1 MTTPLDGRTAVVT
14 GASGNL
20 GPVWCGALLDA
31 GCTVVGLDRP
41 SAGRDARLDAL
52 QQAHPGRLV
61 CVHTD
66 VADRSSVG
74 AALAPPLRDLPAPS
88 VLVNNAGI
96 DQPPGPAPSYLVY
109 DYPAELF
116 RGTLEVNVI
125 GLFNVCQVV
134 GRLMADGGGGS
145 IVNIGSLYA
154 SVSPDPRTYDHIP
167 VDPPFV
173 KPVAY
178 GASKAAVVNVSR
190 YLAVHWAAHK
200 VRVNVLSPGGV
211 LGRQDDDFKR
221 KFIARVP
228 LGRMAVADDLVG
240 PLLFLASDASAY
252 VTGTELVV
260 DGGYTAL

>member
-1 MTTPLDGRTAVVT
+1 LTAPLRGRTAVVT
-14 GASGNL
+14 GAGGNL
-20 GPVWCGALLDA
+20 GPIWCGALLEA

-41 SAGRDARLDAL
+41 GAGPDAGLDAL
-52 QQAHPGRLV
+52 EQAHPGRLV
-61 CVHTD
+61 RVSAD
-66 VADRSSVG
+66 VADRGSVE
-74 AALAPPLRDLPAPS
+74 AALTPALAELPPPS

-96 DQPPGPAPSYLVY
+96 DQPPGPAASYLVH

-134 GRLMADGGGGS
+134 GRAMAEGGGGS

-178 GASKAAVVNVSR
+178 GASKAAVVNLSR
-190 YLAVHWAAHK
+190 YLAVHWAAQR

-211 LGRQDDDFKR
+211 LGRQDEDFKR

-228 LGRMAVADDLVG
+228 LGRMAEAGDLVG

-252 VTGTELVV
+252 VTGRELVV